1 MGDSYST
8 PVYGTPSYG
17 GGEIIGTPSST
28 TGAAVETVP
37 ADGAML
43 VVNLPADAQV
53 FVNGAKTAAT
63 GSLRRYVSRGLEAGK
78 DYEFVVKMVVDRDGT
93 PSEQTKSVT
102 LTAGNRSTVT
112 FDTAVATPKTSLTLR
127 VPADAKV
134 WLAGNETASSGAVRL
149 FETTTLKDGQAWKN
163 YEIKVATVVDGKE
176 QVVSKTIDL
185 VAGKSV
191 ELALD
196 PAQRTASADAQV
208 SIR

>member
-1 MGDSYST
+1 MPREPVRHSDSES
-8 PVYGTPSYG
+8 PSNDRARY
-17 GGEIIGTPSST
+17 ECREPLS
-28 TGAAVETVP
+28 
-37 ADGAML
+37 
-43 VVNLPADAQV
+43 DAKR
-53 FVNGAKTAAT
+53 FI
-63 GSLRRYVSRGLEAGK
+63 VSRNHGCH
-78 DYEFVVKMVVDRDGT
+78 EF
-93 PSEQTKSVT
+93 
-102 LTAGNRSTVT
+102 AT

-191 ELALD
+191 ELSLD